1 MPDGFKQELGGKLW
15 LTVPLW
21 PSTPS
26 PYLLLSLSDGL
37 MVSTGEIG
45 SWLLYLD
52 KILDPS
58 PSLFAVIVGAVWTPW
73 GGKGKV
79 KAKSKGLASIHL
91 TEWVKGNKWLS
102 FDQLYIHL
110 FSVTSVK
117 DAGAYLW
124 CTPALIKWKQ
134 KKKKRFFSSLGSL
147 INEKLSICGRHHHAS
162 TSPPVVIIIAWNN
175 VWDTV
180 AEVWTTRAV
189 ENVEKCEIPPHLQSV
204 PTHLAISSWRI
215 F

>member
-1 MPDGFKQELGGKLW
+1 MVLNKSWVVSFDWQSLCAPPPPSQSQWW
-15 LTVPLW
+15 LNGVNRRDRVLTPLSGQNLR
-21 PSTPS
+21 PITFSVCS
-26 PYLLLSLSDGL
+26 NC
-37 MVSTGEIG
+37 G
-45 SWLLYLD
+45 SSVD
-52 KILDPS
+52 
-58 PSLFAVIVGAVWTPW
+58 FV

-117 DAGAYLW
+117 DTGAYLC
-124 CTPALIKWKQ
+124 CTRALIKWKQ
-134 KKKKRFFSSLGSL
+134 KKKRFFSSLGSL

-162 TSPPVVIIIAWNN
+162 TSPPVVIIIAGNN
-175 VWDTV
+175 AWETV
-180 AEVWTTRAV
+180 ADVWTMRAV
-189 ENVEKCEIPPHLQSV
+189 KSVEKCEIPPHAHSV